1 MQLHATSDHY
11 DFDFHAFSLS
21 GFDVTVNKQE
31 NGSTYPSIDE
41 CTRCV
46 ICRIL
51 SSSAPMKAMSGV
63 LESPRQALSIGS
75 TCSFIGRL
83 FLDHLG

>member
-31 NGSTYPSIDE
+31 NGSTDPSMTGLAQYLAVAKKFGNRNYVSAQD
-41 CTRCV
+41 V
-46 ICRIL
+46 L
-51 SSSAPMKAMSGV
+51 SAVSCLLVG
-63 LESPRQALSIGS
+63 
-75 TCSFIGRL
+75 
-83 FLDHLG
+83 